1 MSSLPNPATP
11 ALTAR
16 PAASSLDDDLFR
28 KLSWRILPVLMFAY
42 ITAYVDRVNIG
53 FAKLHMAQELGFSN
67 AVYGFGA
74 GIFFAGYVLFEVPS
88 NMILAKVGARL
99 WFTRIM
105 VTWGLVSGLT
115 CLVSSPTQFY
125 VMRFLLGAAE
135 AGFIPGLVYYI
146 GEWFPAN
153 RRGRAMSVFYTGL
166 AVSGLIGGPLSG
178 LVMQS
183 MDRVAGLAGWK
194 WLFIV
199 EALPA
204 AAAAVWMFS
213 AMPGDLMQAK
223 FLDTAE
229 RARLKVLLLEDKS
242 ARAGVTFGPIL
253 GSRYAWL
260 FCLIFFADVF
270 AIYGLGFWTPTLI
283 KAMGAD
289 GDFNI
294 GLISAIPNACAVV
307 CMVLFGRSADR
318 MRERRWHLV
327 ALFLAGAIG
336 MALTVTWQHTLVL
349 GTLALCLANMGILS
363 VPPLFWSL
371 PTSVLGGTAAAAA
384 GIAFISSFGNIA
396 GFCGPYMVGYVKDVT
411 GSTDSAIYALV
422 ASLVIGAGL
431 TLLSPKKLVNR

>member
-1 MSSLPNPATP
+1 MTTVSNPALRASP
-11 ALTAR
+11 ARDATSA
-16 PAASSLDDDLFR
+16 LDDALFR

-53 FAKLHMAQELGFSN
+53 FAKLHMAQDLGFSN
-67 AVYGFGA
+67 AIYGFGA
-74 GIFFAGYVLFEVPS
+74 GIFFAGYVLLEVPS
-88 NMILAKVGARL
+88 NVILAKVGARI

-115 CLVSSPTQFY
+115 CLVTSPMQFY

-166 AVSGLIGGPLSG
+166 ALSGLIGGPLSG

-183 MDRVAGLAGWK
+183 MDQWGGLAGWK
-194 WLFIV
+194 WLFIL
-199 EALPA
+199 EAMPA
-204 AAAAVWMFS
+204 GIAAVWMFM
-213 AMPGDLMQAK
+213 AMPGNLMQAK
-223 FLDTAE
+223 FLEPAE
-229 RARLKVLLLEDKS
+229 RARLAALLAEERTTRVPSSFSQVLRNK
-242 ARAGVTFGPIL
+242 
-253 GSRYAWL
+253 YAWL

-283 KAMGAD
+283 KAMGAS
-289 GDFNI
+289 GDFHI
-294 GLISAIPNACAVV
+294 GLISAIPNACAVL

-327 ALFLAGAIG
+327 ALFLLGAVG
-336 MALTVTWQHTLVL
+336 MALTVTWQHTLLL

-363 VPPLFWSL
+363 MPPLFWSL
-371 PTSVLGGTAAAAA
+371 PTAVLGGGTGAAA

-396 GFCGPYMVGYVKDVT
+396 GFCGPYVVGYVKDAT

-422 ASLVIGAGL
+422 GSLVAGAAL
-431 TLLSPKKLVNR
+431 TLLVPKKLVNR